1 MNKEISYIFVDVVND
16 DSITKSKT
24 IIEDQLTLLQGYEN
38 EGLISQGIVG
48 NYVDSGYL
56 EKRTVPSSEF
66 SLTST
71 GGSQAGHDITT
82 ETTDNNELSY
92 WVSQEAN
99 SPTFKNSVIV
109 DFKNPVLL
117 EAVLIDLLIIE

>member
-48 NYVDSGYL
+48 NYIDSGYL

-66 SLTST
+66 SLTAT

-109 DFKNPVLL
+109 DF
-117 EAVLIDLLIIE
+117 